1 MPRLCIDPGHGGGDP
16 GAIGGGVVKE
26 SDINLA
32 VCKKLQPL
40 LLADGHDVLM
50 TRLTDTT
57 ISLADIVKTSNDF
70 RADLFLSVH
79 CNAAMS
85 PSAQGIETY
94 FYKTGMKWARAIHDG
109 MIQEFIGHLDRGLKT
124 AGFYVLV
131 KTKCPAALVE
141 LEFISNET
149 QLNFLIKNEN
159 QERIAQCLADSIKGF
174 INDNPRLFSQAG

>member
-1 MPRLCIDPGHGGGDP
+1 MRIVIDPGHGGVDP

-40 LLADGHDVLM
+40 LLADGLDVLM
-50 TRLTDTT
+50 TRLTDVAVPL
-57 ISLADIVKTSNDF
+57 SERVRMSDDF
-70 RADLFLSVH
+70 GSDLFLSVH
-79 CNAAMS
+79 CNSAMS
-85 PSAQGIETY
+85 AAAQGIETY
-94 FYKTGMKWARAIHDG
+94 LYRTGGRFAKAIHFG
-109 MIQEFIGHLDRGLKT
+109 MINEFSDHIDRGIKS

-131 KTKCPAALVE
+131 KTKCPAVLVE

-159 QERIAQCLADSIKGF
+159 QERMAECLSESIKEYVNG
-174 INDNPRLFSQAG
+174 